1 MNKRQLTLLFVLL
14 VLAGSAVY
22 MLKDSF
28 ASEPIQISCLIR
40 PAQPSRQSTTARRE
54 PPSGIPGY
62 NVTFAFDRK
71 VALTSVKVFPLQD
84 VLTNKYPHAI
94 WNLQSASNTM
104 PTKSLIYGG
113 RMRGLQPTVKD
124 DQADPLLPGNSYR
137 LVITT
142 PTETAQRDFQIPP

>member
-1 MNKRQLTLLFVLL
+1 MNKRQLTLLLVLL

-28 ASEPIQISCLIR
+28 ASEPIQITCLIR
-40 PAQPSRQSTTARRE
+40 PAKPARQPTTSRRE
-54 PPSGIPGY
+54 APSGIPGY

-94 WNLQSASNTM
+94 WNLHSASNTM